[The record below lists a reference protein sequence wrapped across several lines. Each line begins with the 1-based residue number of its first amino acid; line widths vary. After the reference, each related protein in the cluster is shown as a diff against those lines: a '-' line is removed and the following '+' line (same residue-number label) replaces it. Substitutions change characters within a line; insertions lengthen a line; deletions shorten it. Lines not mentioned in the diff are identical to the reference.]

1 MKWNSSF
8 TGEPHALS
16 HYSYMASG
24 VAPSRCAEC
33 GRLKAV
39 YEHATARRMQA
50 EADFISAVF
59 SQNQDALHAVRHT
72 ANNTAAE
79 WKEADQALRQHEG
92 MHIVRG
98 KDYRKAGIWSRVA

>member
-1 MKWNSSF
+1 MKWNSSI
-8 TGEPHALS
+8 TGEAHALS
-16 HYSYMASG
+16 HYSYMASA

-33 GRLKAV
+33 GRLRAV

-79 WKEADQALRQHEG
+79 WKKADQALRRHEG

-98 KDYRKAGIWSRVA
+98 KDYHKARTWSHAA